1 LQGQEIG
8 YSLPMKNTNKLQR
21 HSFNFS
27 IRSYLRTILGG
38 CLIAASFISAL
49 VISNSSSRMITVWS
63 AAVELGQGE
72 VITSDDVVISKVLL
86 PSNAANYIDGEV
98 SIIGSSVV
106 RAIGADELI
115 PAYAL
120 SSQIDEQLK
129 QVPIAISFTQV
140 PKDIGSGQR
149 VDIYGITKSELRSQ
163 SLTSGKF
170 KSRLIASDLVID
182 QVDNQASALGGDLV
196 ITLLVPK
203 PIIPSLIEDMGNY
216 NFVLVGNR

>member
-1 LQGQEIG
+1 
-8 YSLPMKNTNKLQR
+8 MKNTNKLQKN
-21 HSFNFS
+21 SFNFS
-27 IRSYLRTILGG
+27 IRSYLKTILGG

-63 AAVELGQGE
+63 AAVDLDKGE
-72 VITSDDVVISKVLL
+72 VITAEDVVISKVLL
-86 PSNAANYIDGEV
+86 PGNAGNYIDGQV

-106 RAIGADELI
+106 RAIGIDELI

-120 SSQIDEQLK
+120 SSQIDEQLQ
-129 QVPIAISFTQV
+129 QVPIAIAFSQV

-163 SLTSGKF
+163 GLESARY

-182 QVDNQASALGGDLV
+182 QVDNQANTLGGDLV
-196 ITLLVPK
+196 LTLLVPR
-203 PIIPSLIEDMGNY
+203 PIIPNLIEDMGNY
-216 NFVLVGNR
+216 DFILVGNR

>member
-1 LQGQEIG
+1 
-8 YSLPMKNTNKLQR
+8 MKNTNRLQKN
-21 HSFNFS
+21 SFNFS
-27 IRSYLRTILGG
+27 IRSYLKTILGG

-63 AAVELGQGE
+63 AAVDLDKGE
-72 VITSDDVVISKVLL
+72 VITAEDVVISKVLL
-86 PSNAANYIDGEV
+86 PGNAGNYIDGQV

-106 RAIGADELI
+106 RAIGIDELI

-120 SSQIDEQLK
+120 SSQIDEQLQ
-129 QVPIAISFTQV
+129 QVPIAIAFSQV

-163 SLTSGKF
+163 SLESGRY

-182 QVDNQASALGGDLV
+182 QVDNQANTLGGDLV
-196 ITLLVPK
+196 LTLLVPR
-203 PIIPSLIEDMGNY
+203 PIIPNLIEDMGNY
-216 NFVLVGNR
+216 DFILVGNR

>member
-1 LQGQEIG
+1 
-8 YSLPMKNTNKLQR
+8 MKNTNKLQKN
-21 HSFNFS
+21 SFNFS
-27 IRSYLRTILGG
+27 IRSYLKTILGG

-63 AAVELGQGE
+63 AAVDLDKGE
-72 VITSDDVVISKVLL
+72 VITAEDVVISKVLL
-86 PSNAANYIDGEV
+86 PGNAGNYIDGQV

-106 RAIGADELI
+106 RAIGIDELI

-120 SSQIDEQLK
+120 SSQVDEQLQ
-129 QVPIAISFTQV
+129 QVPIAIAFSQV

-163 SLTSGKF
+163 SLESGRY

-182 QVDNQASALGGDLV
+182 QVDNQANTLGGDLV
-196 ITLLVPK
+196 LTLLVPR
-203 PIIPSLIEDMGNY
+203 PIIPNLIEDMGNY
-216 NFVLVGNR
+216 DFILVRNR

>member
-1 LQGQEIG
+1 
-8 YSLPMKNTNKLQR
+8 MKNTNRLQKN
-21 HSFNFS
+21 SFNFS
-27 IRSYLRTILGG
+27 IRSYLKTILGG

-63 AAVELGQGE
+63 AAVDLDKGE
-72 VITSDDVVISKVLL
+72 VITAEDVVISKVLL
-86 PSNAANYIDGEV
+86 PGNAGNYIDGQV

-106 RAIGADELI
+106 RAIGIDELI

-120 SSQIDEQLK
+120 SSQVDEQLQ
-129 QVPIAISFTQV
+129 QVPIAIAFSQV

-163 SLTSGKF
+163 SLESGRY

-182 QVDNQASALGGDLV
+182 QVDNQANTLGGDLV
-196 ITLLVPK
+196 LTLLVPR
-203 PIIPSLIEDMGNY
+203 PIIPNLIEDMGNY
-216 NFVLVGNR
+216 DFILVGNR

>member
-1 LQGQEIG
+1 
-8 YSLPMKNTNKLQR
+8 MKNTNKLQKN
-21 HSFNFS
+21 SFNFS
-27 IRSYLRTILGG
+27 IRSYLKTILGG

-63 AAVELGQGE
+63 AAVDLDKGE
-72 VITSDDVVISKVLL
+72 VITAEDVVISKVLL
-86 PSNAANYIDGEV
+86 PGNAGNYIDGQV

-106 RAIGADELI
+106 RAIGIDELI

-120 SSQIDEQLK
+120 SSQVDQQLQ
-129 QVPIAISFTQV
+129 QVPIAIAFSQA

-149 VDIYGITKSELRSQ
+149 VDIYGITKSELRTQ
-163 SLTSGKF
+163 SLESGRY

-182 QVDNQASALGGDLV
+182 QVDNQANTLGGDLV

-203 PIIPSLIEDMGNY
+203 PIIPNLIEDMGNY
-216 NFVLVGNR
+216 DFILVGNR

>member
-1 LQGQEIG
+1 
-8 YSLPMKNTNKLQR
+8 MKNTNKLQR
-21 HSFNFS
+21 NSFNFS

-203 PIIPSLIEDMGNY
+203 PIIQSLIEDMGNY

>member
-1 LQGQEIG
+1 
-8 YSLPMKNTNKLQR
+8 MKNTNKLQR
-21 HSFNFS
+21 NSFNFS

-163 SLTSGKF
+163 SLTSDKF

>member
-1 LQGQEIG
+1 
-8 YSLPMKNTNKLQR
+8 MKNTNRLQKN
-21 HSFNFS
+21 SFNFS
-27 IRSYLRTILGG
+27 IRSYLKTILGG

-63 AAVELGQGE
+63 AAVDLDKGE
-72 VITSDDVVISKVLL
+72 VITAEDVVISKVLL
-86 PSNAANYIDGEV
+86 PGNAGNYIDGQV

-106 RAIGADELI
+106 RAIGIDELI

-120 SSQIDEQLK
+120 SSQVDEQLQ
-129 QVPIAISFTQV
+129 QVPIAIAFSQV

-163 SLTSGKF
+163 SLESGRY

-182 QVDNQASALGGDLV
+182 QVDNQANTLGGDLV
-196 ITLLVPK
+196 LTLLVPR
-203 PIIPSLIEDMGNY
+203 PIIPNLIEDMGNY
-216 NFVLVGNR
+216 DFILVRNR

>member
-1 LQGQEIG
+1 MQGREIG

-21 HSFNFS
+21 NSFNFS

-163 SLTSGKF
+163 SVTSGKF

>member
-1 LQGQEIG
+1 
-8 YSLPMKNTNKLQR
+8 MKNTNKLQKN
-21 HSFNFS
+21 SFNFS
-27 IRSYLRTILGG
+27 IRSYLKTILGG

-63 AAVELGQGE
+63 AAVDLDKGE
-72 VITSDDVVISKVLL
+72 VITAEDVVISKVLL
-86 PSNAANYIDGEV
+86 PGNAGNYIDGQV

-106 RAIGADELI
+106 RAIGIDELI

-120 SSQIDEQLK
+120 SSQVDEQLQ
-129 QVPIAISFTQV
+129 QVPIAIAFSQV

-163 SLTSGKF
+163 NLESGRY

-182 QVDNQASALGGDLV
+182 QVDNQANTLGGDLV
-196 ITLLVPK
+196 ITLLVPRT
-203 PIIPSLIEDMGNY
+203 IIPNLIEDMGNY
-216 NFVLVGNR
+216 DFILVGNR

>member
-1 LQGQEIG
+1 LQGREIG

-21 HSFNFS
+21 NSFNFS

-129 QVPIAISFTQV
+129 QVPIAISLTQV

-163 SLTSGKF
+163 SLTFGKF

>member
-1 LQGQEIG
+1 MQGREIG

-21 HSFNFS
+21 NSFNFS

-216 NFVLVGNR
+216 NFILVGNR

>member
-1 LQGQEIG
+1 
-8 YSLPMKNTNKLQR
+8 MKNTNKLQR
-21 HSFNFS
+21 NSFNFS
-27 IRSYLRTILGG
+27 IRSYLKTILGG

-63 AAVELGQGE
+63 AAVDLDKGE
-72 VITSDDVVISKVLL
+72 VITAEDVVISKVLL
-86 PSNAANYIDGEV
+86 PGNAGNYIDGQV

-106 RAIGADELI
+106 RAIGIDELI

-120 SSQIDEQLK
+120 SSQIDEQLQ
-129 QVPIAISFTQV
+129 QVPIAIAFSQV

-163 SLTSGKF
+163 SLESGRY

-182 QVDNQASALGGDLV
+182 QVDNQANTLGGDLV
-196 ITLLVPK
+196 LTLLVPR
-203 PIIPSLIEDMGNY
+203 PIIPNLIEDMGNY
-216 NFVLVGNR
+216 DFILVRNR

>member
-1 LQGQEIG
+1 
-8 YSLPMKNTNKLQR
+8 MKNTKKLQR
-21 HSFNFS
+21 NSFNFS
-27 IRSYLRTILGG
+27 IRSYLKTILGG

-72 VITSDDVVISKVLL
+72 VITADDVAISKVLL
-86 PSNAANYIDGEV
+86 PGNAANYIDGEV

-120 SSQIDEQLK
+120 SDQIDDQLK
-129 QVPIAISFTQV
+129 QVPIAISSTQV

-149 VDIYGITKSELRSQ
+149 VDIYGITRSELRSQ
-163 SLTSGKF
+163 NSASGKY

-182 QVDNQASALGGDLV
+182 QIDNQASALGGDLV

-203 PIIPSLIEDMGNY
+203 LIIPSLIEDMGNY

>member
-1 LQGQEIG
+1 
-8 YSLPMKNTNKLQR
+8 MKNTNRLQKN
-21 HSFNFS
+21 SFNFS
-27 IRSYLRTILGG
+27 IRSYLKTILGG

-63 AAVELGQGE
+63 AAVDLGKGE
-72 VITSDDVVISKVLL
+72 VITAEDVVISKVLL
-86 PSNAANYIDGEV
+86 PGNAGNYIDGQV

-106 RAIGADELI
+106 RAIGIDELI

-120 SSQIDEQLK
+120 SSQVDEQLQ
-129 QVPIAISFTQV
+129 QVPIAIAFSQV

-163 SLTSGKF
+163 SLESGRY

-182 QVDNQASALGGDLV
+182 QVDNQANTLGGDLV
-196 ITLLVPK
+196 ITLLVPR
-203 PIIPSLIEDMGNY
+203 PIIPNLIEDMGNY
-216 NFVLVGNR
+216 DFILVRNR